1 LLDGTGRFFA
11 KTGAGIGIYEA
22 GFSCGAKKKS
32 ALNTLHLSQHK
43 HAKPSKVISLSYIAS
58 EKLVV
63 RRCGDY
69 RVLSF
74 VSRCIKIPHI
84 RSKTAVEDCFWTAS
98 HARLI
103 AKETRESV
111 SEVSLCAF
119 KSNKGSNITL

>member
-32 ALNTLHLSQHK
+32 ALNTLHLPQHK